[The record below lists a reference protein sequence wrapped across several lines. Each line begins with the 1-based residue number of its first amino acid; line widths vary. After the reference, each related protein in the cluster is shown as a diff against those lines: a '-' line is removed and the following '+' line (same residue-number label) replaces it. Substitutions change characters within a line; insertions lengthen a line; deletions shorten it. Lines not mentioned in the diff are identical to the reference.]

1 MTREAVSKGEFC
13 ASQVDNPTDK
23 SEILGT
29 GMFLKPDIE
38 QVMENPLDAMLSA
51 PENLMTN
58 VLGSR
63 GPVADEF
70 SAAAPNVGPF

>member
-1 MTREAVSKGEFC
+1 MSKGKFC

-63 GPVADEF
+63 GAVVVEF